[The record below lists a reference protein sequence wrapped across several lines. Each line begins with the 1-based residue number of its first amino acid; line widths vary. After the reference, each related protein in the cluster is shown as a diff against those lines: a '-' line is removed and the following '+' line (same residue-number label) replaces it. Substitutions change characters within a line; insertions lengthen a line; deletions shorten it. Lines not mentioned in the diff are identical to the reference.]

1 MRKLTA
7 ALIALTVLAMFG
19 CASKE
24 QTGMKIY
31 VQQKLYDKAIEQ
43 GATALQQNP
52 QSGDTH
58 YFIGAAYFGK
68 DQELDPEA
76 PGYADSSEKYMSK
89 AYEHFTAA
97 KHYAEADWGLD
108 ADNNIVSMF
117 GRHYNLGVIAAK
129 KGDHATAAMEYR
141 LASVGD
147 PENFKGYY
155 AHAGSVWELAREAK
169 KNGDDAEFEELS
181 QVVIDDLDKV
191 IELGTDDQ
199 ETTIAVYQT
208 MGDVQYYNGHLDKAQ
223 VAYQKAIALSPEN
236 YNLMITMG
244 ERFYNENDYEHAA
257 AMYQDA
263 MSVKER
269 LNLVDPDDASV
280 YSSLGHSLS
289 QLNRREEAIA
299 AYQKVLE
306 LTPEDRDTKYNI
318 MVTFYKSGEQA
329 EKDGNTT
336 AAKQYYS
343 RAIEIGNELIGMD
356 PSKPEYWQVRGLC
369 KRGLGDFAGAA
380 RDLKEFRDLR
390 SSSE

>member
-1 MRKLTA
+1 MRKVTV
-7 ALIALTVLAMFG
+7 ALLALAVLGVFG

-24 QTGMKIY
+24 KTGMKIY

-43 GATALQQNP
+43 GSTALQQNP
-52 QSGDTH
+52 HDGDTH
-58 YFIGAAYFGK
+58 YFVGASYFGK

-76 PGYADSSEKYMSK
+76 PGYADSSAKYMAK

-97 KHYAEADWGLD
+97 KSYSEADWGLD

-129 KGDHATAAMEYR
+129 KGDHTTAAMEYR
-141 LASVGD
+141 LASIGD
-147 PENFKGYY
+147 PEDFKGYY

-169 KNGDDAEFEELS
+169 AREDDAEFEELS
-181 QVVIDDLDKV
+181 KVVLNDLNKV

-208 MGDVQYYNGHLDKAQ
+208 IGDVQYSNGNLAAAQ
-223 VAYQKAIALSPEN
+223 EAYQKAVAMSPEN
-236 YNLMITMG
+236 YNLMITMA
-244 ERFYNENDYEHAA
+244 ERFYNEQDYEHAA
-257 AMYQDA
+257 AYFQDA

-269 LNLVDPDDASV
+269 LNLVDADDASV
-280 YSSLGHSLS
+280 YSSLGHALS
-289 QLNRREEAIA
+289 QMNRRDEAIA
-299 AYQKVLE
+299 AYEKVLE
-306 LTPEDRDTKYNI
+306 IDPTDNNTKYNI
-318 MVTFYKSGEQA
+318 MVTYYKSGEQS
-329 EKDGNTT
+329 EKDGNTN

-343 RAIEIGNELIGMD
+343 RAVEIGNELIGVD
-356 PSKPEYWQVRGLC
+356 PTKPEYWQVRGLC

-390 SSSE
+390 SK